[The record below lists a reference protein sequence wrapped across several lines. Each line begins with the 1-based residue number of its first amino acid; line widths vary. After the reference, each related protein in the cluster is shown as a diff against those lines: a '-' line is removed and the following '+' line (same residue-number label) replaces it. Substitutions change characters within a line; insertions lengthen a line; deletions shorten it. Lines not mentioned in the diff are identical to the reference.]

1 MSSPSDLAALTSLAA
16 SGSEGFVP
24 VAEEQRPH
32 TFLSLAPAVS
42 TPWKSPTLAPV
53 VSKDAPVVTPLTAEQ
68 EELAKTRRSSS
79 LSSDGSR
86 KRFLKLAHSTVAG
99 EGDWA
104 EEEAVE

>member
-1 MSSPSDLAALTSLAA
+1 MALTSLSA

-32 TFLSLAPAVS
+32 KFLSLAPAVS
-42 TPWKSPTLAPV
+42 TPWKSPTLALV
-53 VSKDAPVVTPLTAEQ
+53 MAKEAPVIAALTPEQ
-68 EELAKTRRSSS
+68 VEMAAKTRRSSS
-79 LSSDGSR
+79 LSSDGAQ